1 MSHSTVVSIDTSF
14 LEVSESVDAV
24 TVELARPE
32 KLNAL
37 VPEMVEGLAIVF
49 NELTDDRGRGVLLTG
64 RGDVTCAGMD
74 TEIVS
79 GDYENDYPELD
90 ATLQQLYRQIA
101 AHPGPVAIAGRGA
114 LVGAGAVLSLSC
126 EFLVLGEE
134 TTYAVPEVEYGI
146 ASKRTASM
154 LPAVVG
160 RRTAAEMLL
169 TGAAIDPKR
178 ARTVGL
184 ANDVVAEDAVEARA
198 RELLATVTDHD
209 DETVAEIVRL
219 LDREANG

>member
-1 MSHSTVVSIDTSF
+1 MVSVGTDL
-14 LEVSESVDAV
+14 LEVSESADVV
-24 TVELARPE
+24 TVELARPD

-37 VPEMVEGLAIVF
+37 VPGMVEGLAAVF
-49 NELTDDRGRGVLLTG
+49 DELADDRGRGVLLTG

-90 ATLQQLYRQIA
+90 ATLQRLYRQIET
-101 AHPGPVAIAGRGA
+101 HPGPVAIAGRGA

-134 TTYAVPEVEYGI
+134 TTYAVPEVGYGI
-146 ASKRTASM
+146 ASERTAAL
-154 LPAVVG
+154 LPDVAG
-160 RRTAAEMLL
+160 RRVAAEMLL
-169 TGAAIDPKR
+169 TGEAIDPER

-184 ANDVVAEDAVEARA
+184 ANDVVAEAEVEARA
-198 RELLATVTDHD
+198 RELLATVAEHD

-219 LDREANG
+219 LYGEAGG